1 MTEAAPTT
9 CHPATAWALMKR
21 GMDVHQVAAR
31 YGDIARELDAAIWVY
46 RAAATGSVK
55 PIGLTTMQALSLRN
69 LAPHDKLAADRFRE
83 RA

>member
-21 GMDVHQVAAR
+21 GMDVHQIAAR
-31 YGDIARELDAAIWVY
+31 YGDIARDLDEAIWEW
-46 RAAATGSVK
+46 RATMTGSAA
-55 PIGLTTMQALSLRN
+55 PAGLTTMQALSLRN
-69 LAPHDKLAADRFRE
+69 LAQHDKLAADRFRE